1 MAGIDSEYSFSL
13 TTFTQGGKLIQ
24 IEYALNAVNNGVSA
38 LGIKAKDGVVLATEK
53 RLHSPLM
60 DTQTFKKIENISS
73 GVGVV
78 YAGMAPDYRVLVRQG
93 RKRAVN
99 YKAIYG
105 EDVPCAQA
113 TRELANIM
121 QEFTQSGGVRPFG
134 VSMMVAG
141 YDKST
146 KTPQLFQVDP
156 SGTFFGW
163 KASAIGKN
171 YQSMKAFLEKRYR
184 EDLPLQDAIHVAI
197 LTLRENAESALTNEN
212 IEIGIVDEKDGVFRL
227 LTPAEVQDYLE
238 EAE

>member
-13 TTFTQGGKLIQ
+13 TTFSQSGKLFQ
-24 IEYALNAVNNGVSA
+24 IEYALAAVENGVSA

-60 DTQTFKKIENISS
+60 DQQTFKKIDNLCK
-73 GVGVV
+73 GVGTV
-78 YAGMAPDYRVLVRQG
+78 YAGMAPDYKVLLRQG
-93 RKRAVN
+93 RKRAQN
-99 YKAIYG
+99 YTAIYG
-105 EDVPCAQA
+105 EEIPCGQC

-146 KTPQLFQVDP
+146 KSPQLFQVDP

-171 YQSMKAFLEKRYR
+171 YKSMKTFLEKRYR
-184 EDLPLQDAIHVAI
+184 EDLPIEDAIHVAI
-197 LTLRENAESALTNEN
+197 LTLRENAEGALTSEN
-212 IEIGIVDEKDGVFRL
+212 IEVGVVRDDGIFRV
-227 LTPAEVQDYLE
+227 LTPAEVQDFLE